1 MNAQLPPSLAY
12 QNRARMDEL
21 VQAGFP
27 RIAEMCQ
34 HFTKAADMDR
44 ALGYLNAT
52 AGWVRGKGLP
62 SQHAENAA
70 NMWLQ
75 LRTPP
80 HEIMPPPAQSTTGAL
95 VLVACPTAELAA
107 KIARMAALI
116 GCEATEV

>member
-44 ALGYLNAT
+44 ALGYMNAT
-52 AGWVRGKGLP
+52 AGWVRGKGHP

-70 NMWLQ
+70 AMWLQ

-80 HEIMPPPAQSTTGAL
+80 REITPESATTGAL

-107 KIARMAALI
+107 KVARMAALI